1 MMATLST
8 KTAPPA
14 ALAKL
19 SESIVS
25 AKAKTPQLSF
35 PTGQSGGEDPSLLM
49 TCTPPIHHH
58 AARLR

>member
-1 MMATLST
+1 MMETLST

-14 ALAKL
+14 TLAKL
-19 SESIVS
+19 SENEVS
-25 AKAKTPQLSF
+25 AKAKTPQFSF
-35 PTGQSGGEDPSLLM
+35 PAGQSGGEDPSSLM